1 MPLQEQPRVGAA
13 NRLPDA
19 RTLNDH
25 PRPTNG
31 RYGVGGRFETTAPKM
46 HVRLGLRTHKEI
58 NLQHGRSVGPAP
70 HIPYMCCQHRESE
83 TQMRRELREIHGL
96 TEKE

>member
-1 MPLQEQPRVGAA
+1 
-13 NRLPDA
+13 
-19 RTLNDH
+19 
-25 PRPTNG
+25 
-31 RYGVGGRFETTAPKM
+31 M

-83 TQMRRELREIHGL
+83 AQMRRELREIHGL
-96 TEKE
+96 TKKDNGNVMMKFEKICTIKRNQWYQ